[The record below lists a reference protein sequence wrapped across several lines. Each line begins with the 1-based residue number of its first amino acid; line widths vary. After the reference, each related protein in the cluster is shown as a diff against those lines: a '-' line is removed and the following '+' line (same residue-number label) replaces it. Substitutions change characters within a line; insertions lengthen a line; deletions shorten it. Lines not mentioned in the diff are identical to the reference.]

1 MKSIHFPTAA
11 SDRPHARGAA
21 KRKHKTE
28 TARQAEPVEIQD
40 YNPEANVGRYDW
52 QSTPPIDPAELN
64 KIAADHLKRT
74 EMAEREIPPFVPNG
88 GRIDVGRPLSPAEVE
103 FISGRPISGLE
114 SGPFLNLE
122 ERRSAFVAEIT
133 KMAPKL
139 FGLPSANGLTALHN
153 ISVQLQVVNAKM
165 KTILGSADRHGDLQV
180 IHSACSHMLENL
192 KVLIHLEEIN

>member
-1 MKSIHFPTAA
+1 MKSLHFPPAA

-21 KRKHKTE
+21 KRKHKKE
-28 TARQAEPVEIQD
+28 TALEADLRTGRATPSEYEASRRTEPAEIQD
-40 YNPEANVGRYDW
+40 YNPEADVAGL
-52 QSTPPIDPAELN
+52 PI
-64 KIAADHLKRT
+64 
-74 EMAEREIPPFVPNG
+74 VPNG
-88 GRIDVGRPLSPAEVE
+88 GDVTVEWPVSPAEAE

-153 ISVQLQVVNAKM
+153 ISVHLQIVNSKM